1 MNNDHSDFCE
11 GDSGVVLTSHIGQP
25 VIRMSATGE
34 TKDGLEMSKKL
45 VDVTS
50 DDIVNELINI
60 ARNSTTSTADRI
72 AAYDV
77 AFKIVE
83 GCYRIG
89 NMTD

>member
-34 TKDGLEMSKKL
+34 VKEGLEMSKRL

-77 AFKIVE
+77 MFKIVE

-89 NMTD
+89 KMTE